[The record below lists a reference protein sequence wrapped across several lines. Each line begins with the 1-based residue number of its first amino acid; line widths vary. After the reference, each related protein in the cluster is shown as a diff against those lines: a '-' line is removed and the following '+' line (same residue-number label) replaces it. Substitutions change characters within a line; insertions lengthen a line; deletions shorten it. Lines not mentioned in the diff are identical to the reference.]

1 MIILPAIDIQ
11 EGTCVRLFQG
21 DFSTAQKVAEDP
33 VDTAIQ
39 FRADGAAW
47 IHMVDLDGA
56 KHGSRENTE
65 TFLQVA
71 ARSGL
76 QVELGGGIRDLETV
90 SYYLERGISR
100 VILGSAA
107 VKNPALVQ
115 QAVQRYGSRIA
126 VGIDAKNGIVAT
138 EGWLDRSG
146 VSYLELAKQMEQIG
160 VQYLIFTDISRDG
173 TLSGLN
179 LEQLDAINRAV
190 SCRIIASGGVRSL
203 ADIEACQKLGLYGV
217 ICGKSLYQG
226 TLKLKEAIR
235 KAGEQTC

>member
-1 MIILPAIDIQ
+1 M
-11 EGTCVRLFQG
+11 
-21 DFSTAQKVAEDP
+21 
-33 VDTAIQ
+33 
-39 FRADGAAW
+39 
-47 IHMVDLDGA
+47 
-56 KHGSRENTE
+56 
-65 TFLQVA
+65 
-71 ARSGL
+71 
-76 QVELGGGIRDLETV
+76 
-90 SYYLERGISR
+90 
-100 VILGSAA
+100 
-107 VKNPALVQ
+107 
-115 QAVQRYGSRIA
+115 
-126 VGIDAKNGIVAT
+126 GIDAKNGIVAT